1 MCRTG
6 RLDDKKRCLCNDLHA
21 CVYAITFLQAF
32 FSSSIYA
39 RDKFYVNFYVNY
51 VWSTHF
57 LSFHSGLVLLFL
69 WKKTVIDCPKQSDAD
84 SIYPGTH
91 FWLVAAAGMYSCPV
105 ATMFCEKLL
114 TRRDIAENLENQ
126 ERVLFGSDLVLLES
140 WWVCYSVLSRKVMV
154 HRKVRR
160 IQRSLHANTVWRE
173 IHLEIV
179 FYLLWKLLFQGKN
192 VNFSLDSSFELFC
205 QYFEICSEKETYNF
219 RMPEL
224 SFRFHGASSGSYGIG
239 PWEGKQ
245 IGKWRR
251 AMKISWSHHLYWSI
265 RGVLRVRIPKV
276 RHC

>member
-114 TRRDIAENLENQ
+114 TRRDTAENLKNQ
-126 ERVLFGSDLVLLES
+126 EKFYLDSIVILCCWNKDENVIMFR
-140 WWVCYSVLSRKVMV
+140 CKVIFHEIV
-154 HRKVRR
+154 QS
-160 IQRSLHANTVWRE
+160 IQRGTPCKHTVWRE
-173 IHLEIV
+173 FVHKIA
-179 FYLLWKLLFQGKN
+179 FT
-192 VNFSLDSSFELFC
+192 SFESC
-205 QYFEICSEKETYNF
+205 CSKEKFTVFGWQFIWHISSDFQKFSFWNETHNF

-224 SFRFHGASSGSYGIG
+224 SFLFQGASSGSYGIG
-239 PWEGKQ
+239 PCKRPNNFR
-245 IGKWRR
+245 K
-251 AMKISWSHHLYWSI
+251 KHLKRNLKFFLPGQVCLKS
-265 RGVLRVRIPKV
+265 PQSQSP
-276 RHC
+276 CE